1 SGATKGA
8 SSDHYMNTWANFEYR
23 KMDGVKLPTAQTV
36 ARSRRPRL
44 PTAADLAGI
53 HLPSQ
58 EDDSVE
64 VYDPCDKLRKW
75 INAYMKKPGV
85 TQAQFCHD
93 QPTMYSGG
101 TKVADALLN
110 TFRNEKSLTTG
121 NTCPILCAGY
131 VFVENMRPKENKPKS
146 KFEEDM
152 EEIRA

>member
-1 SGATKGA
+1 MSIDKSCSQVRRIVHRLINNNAIQTEAVGNGKSTDSLGAAAEDKG
-8 SSDHYMNTWANFEYR
+8 S
-23 KMDGVKLPTAQTV
+23 
-36 ARSRRPRL
+36 

-53 HLPSQ
+53 HLPGQ

-131 VFVENMRPKENKPKS
+131 VFVENLRLKEN
-146 KFEEDM
+146 
-152 EEIRA
+152 